1 MRPNTQLFLIGL
13 SGLMA
18 IIFDFFNFSI
28 GFYVTKP
35 LTTLLILGF
44 PLRFP
49 NDLLKDY
56 SRIICWGLLC

>member
-1 MRPNTQLFLIGL
+1 MRTNTQLFLIGL

-44 PLRFP
+44 
-49 NDLLKDY
+49 
-56 SRIICWGLLC
+56 LCVYLTIY